1 MVPVKAF
8 LLADDHHRNFHVEE
22 FFHVYSDEVL
32 DKIQHLVELH
42 PAPVYLSQFEQKKE
56 LLQEA
61 EILLSN
67 WGMPELSLQE
77 VQHYFP
83 NVKAVFYA
91 GGDVRHFASPYF
103 QIGARIFATGSA
115 NAVPAA
121 EYTLAQILLAAKGVQ
136 RATRHYRDES
146 SYHESRTNTAV
157 RPGNYHTTVGIIG
170 VGRVGSRVAE
180 LLKNFE
186 VTVYACDPFLTPDRA
201 QKLNIHIMSMEEI
214 FQHCDI
220 VTCHLP
226 VWSNLTRIIGEDL
239 LSSMTENATFINA
252 AQGDVVD
259 QDAMIRVMKAR
270 PDLTAILD
278 STNPYVL
285 PGDHPLHHLENVF
298 LTPHIA
304 GSFGGELERM
314 GEGIAAALRA
324 YLDGQPSEHEMFRYI
339 MQR

>member
-1 MVPVKAF
+1 MKAF
-8 LLADDHHRNFHVEE
+8 LLADDHHRNFHAEE

-32 DKIQHLVELH
+32 DAIQHLVDLY
-42 PAPVYLSQFEQKKE
+42 PAPVYLSQFQEKLE
-56 LLQEA
+56 LLQKA

-67 WGMPELSLQE
+67 WGMPELSQQDVLR
-77 VQHYFP
+77 YFP

-103 QIGARIFATGSA
+103 QMGARVFATGSA

-136 RATRHYRDES
+136 RATRNYLDED
-146 SYHESRTNTAV
+146 SYHESRKNVAM
-157 RPGNYHTTVGIIG
+157 RPGNFHTTVGIIG

-180 LLKNFE
+180 LLRNFD

-201 QKLNIHIMSMEEI
+201 RNLNVHIMSMEEI
-214 FQHCDI
+214 FQYCDI

-226 VWSNLTRIIGEDL
+226 VWSNLNRIIDEDM
-239 LSSMTENATFINA
+239 LSSMATNATFINA
-252 AQGDVVD
+252 AQGEVID
-259 QDAMIRVMKAR
+259 QEALIRVMRDR

-285 PGDHPLHHLENVF
+285 PGDHPLHHLNNVF

-314 GEGIAAALRA
+314 GEGIVAALRA
-324 YLDGQPSEHEMFRYI
+324 CLNDQPSEHEVFRDI